1 MKCTSCNNG
10 QLASAYLEGLFP
22 CHTCSNCGGNLIILS
37 DYLRWRDQNE
47 DIDLSSEKPLQIE
60 AQETSKAMLCPKTG
74 GIMTKYKI
82 SKGSEHR
89 LDLSPTINAIW
100 LDKGEWE
107 LLKENGL
114 ASKLNNIFTS
124 HWQHEI
130 RSQESADIIKALY
143 KEKFG
148 KNYTTLKEFR
158 ELLNS
163 MPARSEALAYLMADD
178 PYEP

>member
-1 MKCTSCNNG
+1 MLT
-10 QLASAYLEGLFP
+10 
-22 CHTCSNCGGNLIILS
+22 
-37 DYLRWRDQNE
+37 DYLKWQDQNKE
-47 DIDLSSEKPLQIE
+47 ADLSSGTPLE
-60 AQETSKAMLCPKTG
+60 MDVQETSKAMLCPKTG

-82 SKGSEHR
+82 SKDSEHR

-114 ASKLNNIFTS
+114 ATKLNNIFTN

-148 KNYTTLKEFR
+148 ENYAALKEFR
-158 ELLNS
+158 ERLNS
-163 MPARSEALAYLMADD
+163 MSARSEALAYLMADD
-178 PYEP
+178 PYKP